1 MDVWDK
7 KNRKGYYR
15 YEENSYSPIP
25 DEEVNKIIKET
36 AQKLGFE
43 QREISD
49 EEIVKRL
56 IYPLI
61 NEGAQILDEGIAQR
75 ASDVNAVWVYGYGFP
90 VYRGGPMFYAD
101 SIGLENILN
110 DLKLYQEN
118 MVIFGNPLLCL
129 KS

>member
-1 MDVWDK
+1 MFVPETDGAISDRLVENGRLGQ

-61 NEGAQILDEGIAQR
+61 NEGAQI
-75 ASDVNAVWVYGYGFP
+75 
-90 VYRGGPMFYAD
+90 
-101 SIGLENILN
+101 
-110 DLKLYQEN
+110 
-118 MVIFGNPLLCL
+118 
-129 KS
+129 